1 MSKTTQP
8 TDEIRIYVACLA
20 AYNNGHLHGVWIDA
34 TQDLDDIQ
42 AQVSAMLAASPIPAA
57 EEYAIHDFE
66 GFGDYALSEH
76 TGLEAAHQAA
86 CFIDAYPD
94 YGAALLAHVGDVEE
108 AARIA
113 EENYCGC
120 YGSLADY
127 AEELTEQSGK
137 VPEHLAPYID
147 YERMARDM
155 ELGGDVFT
163 LEVSFR
169 EVHVFWSR

>member
-1 MSKTTQP
+1 M
-8 TDEIRIYVACLA
+8 
-20 AYNNGHLHGVWIDA
+20 
-34 TQDLDDIQ
+34 
-42 AQVSAMLAASPIPAA
+42 
-57 EEYAIHDFE
+57 AI
-66 GFGDYALSEH
+66 
-76 TGLEAAHQAA
+76 
-86 CFIDAYPD
+86 CFIDEHPD
-94 YGAALLAHVGDVEE
+94 YGAALLAHVGDLAE
-108 AARIA
+108 AERIA

-120 YGSLADY
+120 YASLADY
-127 AEELTEQSGK
+127 AEELTEQSGP